1 MNDEKP
7 LSKINIK
14 YNIETSKLTDG
25 FLYDGNTGAT
35 LSTNQSGLLNLFFHN
50 VSFLLPLKA
59 LVNFWFSVFREIKGD
74 LWE

>member
-35 LSTNQSGLLNLFFHN
+35 LSTNQSGLHN